1 MRIMGLD
8 LGKRRIGV
16 AVSDELG
23 ITAQALRTIE
33 RGRFQDDLEAIRA
46 LVQGYQVEEI
56 VIGLPRH
63 MTGRVGK
70 EGEEIVAFGKE
81 LEKYLSVPV
90 VFWDERLSTVAAE
103 KSLIAGALTRSR
115 RRKIIDQVAA
125 SWILGGYL
133 TWRRKR
139 PDTTEEDF

>member
-8 LGKRRIGV
+8 LGERRIGV

-23 ITAQALRTIE
+23 ITAQAVGIIE
-33 RGRFQDDLEAIRA
+33 RRSFREDLEAIQA
-46 LVQGYQVEEI
+46 LVREYRVQEI

-63 MTGRVGK
+63 MSGRLGR
-70 EGEEIVAFGKE
+70 EGEEMLAFGEE
-81 LEKYLSVPV
+81 LKKHLNLPV

-103 KSLIAGALTRSR
+103 KALIAGDLSR
-115 RRKIIDQVAA
+115 RRRRRVVDQLAA

-133 TWRRKR
+133 TWRQRSL
-139 PDTTEEDF
+139 DQ

>member
-23 ITAQALRTIE
+23 ITAQAVGIIE
-33 RGRFQDDLEAIRA
+33 RGSFQEDLQAIQA
-46 LVQGYQVEEI
+46 LVREYRVQEI
-56 VIGLPRH
+56 VVGLPRH
-63 MTGRVGK
+63 MSGRLGR
-70 EGEEIVAFGKE
+70 EGEEMLAFGKE
-81 LEKYLSVPV
+81 LEKHLNLPV

-103 KSLIAGALTRSR
+103 KALIAGDLSR
-115 RRKIIDQVAA
+115 RRRRRVVDQLAA

-133 TWRRKR
+133 AWRQRSQGQ
-139 PDTTEEDF
+139 